1 MNTLDRLRWRCRRG
15 MKELDLL
22 LLGFIE
28 RADHDQGLNN
38 DELQAFA
45 RLVEY
50 PDDVLLDLLMGR
62 RGVRDRTTAHIIDKI
77 RSTAARKT

>member
-15 MKELDLL
+15 MKELDLM

-28 RADHDQGLNN
+28 HADQGLNN
-38 DELQAFA
+38 DELQALA

-62 RGVRDRTTAHIIDKI
+62 RVVRDRTIAHIIDKI